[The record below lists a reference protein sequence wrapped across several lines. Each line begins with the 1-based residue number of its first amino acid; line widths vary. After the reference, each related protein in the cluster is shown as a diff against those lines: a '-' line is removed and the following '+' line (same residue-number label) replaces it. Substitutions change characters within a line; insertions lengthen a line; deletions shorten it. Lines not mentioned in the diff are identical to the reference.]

1 MLLRA
6 DSSWLTAVAVTAIYA
21 GVSWS
26 LGPPE
31 EPARTERTP
40 PAEAPRAPPPDVPR
54 ALPSPQR
61 LTADAAGT
69 GTQPDA
75 SPPPSEAQVRVV
87 SPEPRVSR

>member
-21 GVSWS
+21 SVSWS
-26 LGPPE
+26 LGPPR

-40 PAEAPRAPPPDVPR
+40 PAPAPRPPPPDVPR
-54 ALPSPQR
+54 ALPAPQR

-69 GTQPDA
+69 GTPPDT
-75 SPPPSEAQVRVV
+75 SRPHSEARVRVEG
-87 SPEPRVSR
+87 PEPRVSR